1 MFGFWTYES
10 SLELELRVEEFR
22 RRNEPLT
29 PPSTP
34 ETMSPLSSPPS
45 TPRLVRSNPPNYYT
59 PNYYTPTQ
67 LEFESDDE

>member
-1 MFGFWTYES
+1 MQMFGFWTYES

-34 ETMSPLSSPPS
+34 QTMSPPSSPPS
-45 TPRLVRSNPPNYYT
+45 TPPRLVRTRS
-59 PNYYTPTQ
+59 NYYTPTQ